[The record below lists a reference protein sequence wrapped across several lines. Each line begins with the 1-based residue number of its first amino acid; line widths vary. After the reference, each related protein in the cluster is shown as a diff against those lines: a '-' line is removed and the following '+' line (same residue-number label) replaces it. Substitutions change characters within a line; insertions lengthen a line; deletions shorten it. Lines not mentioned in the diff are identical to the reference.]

1 MAGIIEVLDAMNGNP
16 GLKSPLVDD
25 EGFPR
30 ADVDIFECRK
40 LRNRHAILQTDH

>member
-1 MAGIIEVLDAMNGNP
+1 MTDIIDVLDNMNGNP
-16 GLKSPLVDD
+16 GLKGNLVDY

-40 LRNRHAILQTDH
+40 LRHRHAIL